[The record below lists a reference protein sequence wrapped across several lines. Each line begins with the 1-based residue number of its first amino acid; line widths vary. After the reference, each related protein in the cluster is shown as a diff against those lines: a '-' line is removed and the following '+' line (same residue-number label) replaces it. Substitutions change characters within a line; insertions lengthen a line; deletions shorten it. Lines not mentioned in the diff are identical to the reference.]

1 MHRLLYSLII
11 IFSSPY
17 VFAQGEVA
25 IDVAALQQLI
35 ENQNR
40 LLQDQSVQLESLTRR
55 VAALEGQTSVAD
67 GPPPDVVDSEADD
80 VQADLLPQVEVR
92 TAAIAAGEI
101 SLEHKSTLRT
111 GKETQIIDEAVVLSE
126 NVDIYG
132 SFRTFTEMGAGDPTL
147 NDGTS
152 RLGLRVGREFNE
164 DITMFGRAEWKINL
178 VDNDS
183 DFVVGDSTGG
193 GGIVVRPEPDTSVFS
208 TRLGYLGMHIE
219 DVGEVAFGK
228 QWSVYYDVA
237 GWTDN
242 FNVYGGSGLSVFP
255 AGTDGG
261 SLGSGRADNAVI
273 FRNERGKFSFGL
285 QTQLKTVA
293 DSDNYKGLGGSL
305 IVSPTDTWDI
315 GLAFAGA
322 RIEGD
327 FETITGDAETGVAAL
342 GTRYHSGPWNAA
354 FSIATWK
361 NHDAIFFVDDTLI
374 YDGVGAELFVSYAYS
389 ERLHLY
395 GGFNYTDPDINDPR
409 VDPDFGV
416 EFLIFGASA
425 FLSDESF
432 AFIEGLWSNSKDEN
446 GVRVDSVFSAG
457 YRFDF

>member
-1 MHRLLYSLII
+1 
-11 IFSSPY
+11 
-17 VFAQGEVA
+17 VA
-25 IDVAALQQLI
+25 VDVAALQQLI
-35 ENQNR
+35 EDQNR
-40 LLQDQSVQLESLTRR
+40 LLQDQSVRLESLTRR
-55 VAALEGQTSVAD
+55 VAALEGQTGVAD
-67 GPPPDVVDSEADD
+67 GPPPDVMDSDPDD
-80 VQADLLPQVEVR
+80 VQADLLPQVQAR
-92 TAAIAAGEI
+92 TAAIEAGEI

-147 NDGTS
+147 NDGSS
-152 RLGLRVGREFNE
+152 RLGLRLGRALTDGTTF
-164 DITMFGRAEWKINL
+164 FGRAEWKVNL

-183 DFVVGDSTGG
+183 EFHSGESPGG
-193 GGIVVRPEPDTSVFS
+193 GGIVVRPEPESQVLS
-208 TRLGYLGMHIE
+208 TRLGYLGVRIE

-242 FNVYGGSGLSVFP
+242 FNVYGGSALSVFP

-293 DSDNYKGLGGSL
+293 DGDEYTGLGGSA
-305 IVSPTDTWDI
+305 IVSPTDSWDI
-315 GLAFAGA
+315 GFAFAGA
-322 RIEGD
+322 RVKGD
-327 FETITGDAETGVAAL
+327 FEQITGDAETGVAAL
-342 GTRYHSGPWNAA
+342 GVRYHSGPWNAA
-354 FSIATWK
+354 FSVAAWK
-361 NHDAIFFVDDTLI
+361 NHEAIFFADDTLI
-374 YDGVGAELFVSYAYS
+374 YDGVGAELFASYEYS

-416 EFLIFGASA
+416 EFLIFGASMSA
-425 FLSDESF
+425 TDESF
-432 AFIEGLWSNSKDEN
+432 AYFEGLLSNGKDAS
-446 GVRVDSVFSAG
+446 GRSVDSVISAG